1 MQKIL
6 ILLFLP
12 FVALSLKG
20 QKSLADSLYTSQ
32 HYQEALSSYVSLLEN
47 GENADVHYNLANCY
61 YRMENI
67 APAILHYEKALKL
80 NPMHEDARY
89 NLDICRTKIGCEA
102 DIQDEMFFMTMFR
115 KWITSRNANQWM
127 NLGVVFFILTIIA
140 WFAYAFMSYVTYR
153 KIAFCTLILFAAITL
168 LFNIFAM
175 QAKDAFYANNR
186 VVVMQETQFLEGP
199 TKQARNLGTL
209 TPGATYETDIQQG
222 SDWLR
227 LKFPDGTVGWCECTN
242 VEFI

>member
-1 MQKIL
+1 
-6 ILLFLP
+6 
-12 FVALSLKG
+12 
-20 QKSLADSLYTSQ
+20 
-32 HYQEALSSYVSLLEN
+32 
-47 GENADVHYNLANCY
+47 
-61 YRMENI
+61 
-67 APAILHYEKALKL
+67 
-80 NPMHEDARY
+80 
-89 NLDICRTKIGCEA
+89 
-102 DIQDEMFFMTMFR
+102 
-115 KWITSRNANQWM
+115 
-127 NLGVVFFILTIIA
+127 
-140 WFAYAFMSYVTYR
+140 MSYVTYR
-153 KIAFCTLILFAAITL
+153 KIAFCTLILSAAITL

-186 VVVMQETQFLEGP
+186 VVVMQETQFLERP